1 VEVEHKVRSTKE
13 GIANLPAKPSGD
25 PVSTIWKMKAAFEK
39 DVKQLVE
46 GRPEDGTAGLIQIF
60 RHSREQFRDTIFRQA
75 PEFKPFPRPS
85 FKFGGSQLGSA
96 QSQQAPNPG
105 HVSTEDAQIAQEED
119 LEPSGV
125 KNPSTF
131 VYMDEVLEVARA

>member
-1 VEVEHKVRSTKE
+1 VEVEHKVGSTKQ
-13 GIANLPAKPSGD
+13 GIANLPAKPTGD

-75 PEFKPFPRPS
+75 PEFKPFARATLKFRSGQLELPPS
-85 FKFGGSQLGSA
+85 RAPSPGPASA
-96 QSQQAPNPG
+96 EGQT
-105 HVSTEDAQIAQEED
+105 VREED
-119 LEPSGV
+119 LEPSGE
-125 KNPSTF
+125 KDPSTF
-131 VYMDEVLEVARA
+131 VYMDEVLAMARA